1 MGVESIGTPWLWAG
15 FTVLILA
22 LLGVDLGLFHRR
34 AHVVGMREALCWTAV
49 WIALALMFSAC
60 VYLWFGSQHA
70 LEFFTGYLIEK
81 ALSVDNIFVFLVI
94 FSYFAVPSENHH
106 RVLFWGIIGALILR
120 AVFIVLGAAL
130 LQRFHWV
137 MYLFGAFLVIT
148 GARLLRRAGE
158 VHPERNPL
166 FLAFRR
172 IVPSVK
178 EYRGAH
184 FTVREGGRRFAT
196 PMLLVLL
203 CVEASDIVF
212 AVDSIPAIFAITRDP
227 FIVYTSNVFA
237 ILGLRAL
244 YFVLAGVMREFHYL
258 RPGLAVVLVFIGV
271 KMTLTDLYE
280 IPVLASLAVVAAVL
294 AGAAAASMLW
304 PPAERAGSTPPQ
316 PALRAASEGE
326 ADGPGS

>member
-304 PPAERAGSTPPQ
+304 PPAERAGSAPPR